1 VVVRAWQAAES
12 LGLAPVLW
20 ASGGGLDAN
29 VFNEKGLPCIALGI
43 GIEEPHSPKEY
54 IPVAQLDE
62 GVRFL
67 TAVLAA
73 QTG

>member
-1 VVVRAWQAAES
+1 MVTRARQSAES
-12 LGLAPVLW
+12 LGVAPILW

-43 GIEEPHSPKEY
+43 GIEEPHSSKEF
-54 IPVAQLDE
+54 IPVAQLEE

-67 TAVLAA
+67 TAVLKAR
-73 QTG
+73 TG